1 MKRGTGLLIAMFA
14 LLCCSP
20 GALASGGKAG
30 IAYTTETKTGPP
42 MVVVANGNGSSPRTL
57 GKGDLPTI
65 APNGTSVAFATEGGG
80 GPSLLVYSSAG
91 KRTGKFFNSKRVSV
105 GPIAWS
111 RDSRY
116 LAVGLTDVNAVNKI
130 GKSGMAIV
138 DTKTGKI
145 YMVAHGMVSG
155 ASWDPSG
162 DSVVFGLTTKANFSG
177 GWNLYTSGPNT
188 ITLHKITTN
197 NNSLNPVWGKLGI
210 AYTQSKGRGKNNAP
224 QYQVWLLNGTHETQI
239 TNVKASSLQ
248 EGLVPLAVSANG
260 VNLVADFVGEDT
272 SNAYTVNLKT
282 HASKELMVS
291 GQTVTPWGISKN
303 GQRVL
308 VVFGGFEANASAG
321 RIETLPFGGGSPTVL
336 VAHGNVPSWN
346 Q

>member
-1 MKRGTGLLIAMFA
+1 MKRGTGLLIAAFT
-14 LLCCSP
+14 LLWVCS
-20 GALASGGKAG
+20 GALASGGTSG
-30 IAYTTETKTGPP
+30 IAYTIETASGPP
-42 MVVVANGNGSSPRTL
+42 KVAVASANGSSPRTV
-57 GKGDLPTI
+57 GKGSVPSLSPS
-65 APNGTSVAFATEGGG
+65 GKSVAFGTVGGG
-80 GPSLLVYSSAG
+80 GPSLVVYSP
-91 KRTGKFFNSKRVSV
+91 TGKLQGKYFNSKQVEV

-111 RDSRY
+111 HDSRY
-116 LAVGLTDVNAVNKI
+116 LAVGLTDVNATTKI

-138 DTKTGKI
+138 DTTTGKI

-210 AYTQSKGRGKNNAP
+210 AYTQSKERGKNSAP
-224 QYQVWLLNGTHETQI
+224 QYQIWLMNGAHSTQI
-239 TNVKASSLQ
+239 TRVKANFLQ

-260 VNLVADFVGEDT
+260 VDMIADFVGQDT
-272 SNAYTVNLKT
+272 SYAYTVNLKT
-282 HASKELMVS
+282 HATKKLIVS
-291 GQTVTPWGISKN
+291 GQTVTPWGVSKN
-303 GQRVL
+303 GKRVL
-308 VVFGGFEANASAG
+308 VVFGGFETAAG
-321 RIETLPFGGGSPTVL
+321 TIETLPFGGGSPTVL
-336 VAHGNVPSWN
+336 VAHGNFPSWN

>member
-1 MKRGTGLLIAMFA
+1 MKRGTGLVAAAFT
-14 LLCCSP
+14 LLWVSS
-20 GALASGGKAG
+20 GALASGGTAG
-30 IAYTTETKTGPP
+30 IAYTIENGNGPP
-42 MVVVANGNGSSPRTL
+42 KVAVASANGSSPRTL
-57 GKGDLPTI
+57 AKGSVPSLS
-65 APNGTSVAFATEGGG
+65 PNGKSVAFGTEGGG
-80 GPSLLVYSSAG
+80 GPSLVVYSPAG
-91 KRTGKFFNSKRVSV
+91 KLTGKYFNSKQVAV

-116 LAVGLTDVNAVNKI
+116 LAVGLTDVNATTQI

-138 DTKTGKI
+138 DTTTGKI

-155 ASWDPSG
+155 ASWNPAG

-210 AYTQSKGRGKNNAP
+210 AYTLSKGRGKNNAP
-224 QYQVWLLNGTHETQI
+224 QYQVWLLNGSHNTQI
-239 TNVKASSLQ
+239 TNVHASTLQ
-248 EGLVPLAVSANG
+248 SGLVPLAVSANG
-260 VNLVADFVGEDT
+260 VDMIADFVGEDT
-272 SNAYTVNLKT
+272 SIAYTVNLKT

-291 GQTVTPWGISKN
+291 GQTATPWGVSKN
-303 GQRVL
+303 GRRVL
-308 VVFGGFEANASAG
+308 VVFGGFEASPSAG
-321 RIETLPFGGGSPTVL
+321 KIETLPFGGGSPTVL
-336 VAHGNVPSWN
+336 VAHGNLPSWN

>member
-1 MKRGTGLLIAMFA
+1 MKRGTGLLIAAFT
-14 LLCCSP
+14 LLWVCS
-20 GALASGGKAG
+20 GALASGGTSG
-30 IAYTTETKTGPP
+30 IAYTIETASGPP
-42 MVVVANGNGSSPRTL
+42 KVAVASANGSSPRTV
-57 GKGDLPTI
+57 GKGSVPSLSPS
-65 APNGTSVAFATEGGG
+65 GKSVAFGTVGGG
-80 GPSLLVYSSAG
+80 GPSLVVYSP
-91 KRTGKFFNSKRVSV
+91 TGKLQGKYFNSKQVEV

-111 RDSRY
+111 HDSRY
-116 LAVGLTDVNAVNKI
+116 LAVGLTDVNATTKI

-138 DTKTGKI
+138 DTTTGKI

-162 DSVVFGLTTKANFSG
+162 DSGVFGLTTKANFSG

-197 NNSLNPVWGKLGI
+197 NDSLNPVWGKLGI
-210 AYTQSKGRGKNNAP
+210 AYTLSKGRGKGNAP
-224 QYQVWLLNGTHETQI
+224 QYQIWLLNGSHNTQI
-239 TNVKASSLQ
+239 THVHAGILE

-260 VNLVADFVGEDT
+260 VDMIADFVGEDT

-291 GQTVTPWGISKN
+291 GQTVTPWGVSKN
-303 GQRVL
+303 GKRVL
-308 VVFGGFEANASAG
+308 IVFGGFETNVSAG
-321 RIETLPFGGGSPTVL
+321 KIETLPFGGGSPTVL
-336 VAHGNVPSWN
+336 VAHGNFPSWN